1 MPFVASVS
9 SFLVPRRKVRFG
21 ELFDSMSGAAF
32 DIFSILYLSK
42 LGHVVID
49 FQSLVAS
56 CLRQNFDHIES
67 IYICFYI
74 SLNICSFQG
83 FNFHSFL

>member
-1 MPFVASVS
+1 MSFVASVS

-67 IYICFYI
+67 ILC
-74 SLNICSFQG
+74 L
-83 FNFHSFL
+83 FLYFFKYMFFSRI